1 MHFKRSNLC
10 GVERLEVGRE
20 KVIYVKVKTSVCE
33 QSSKPGKTGIH
44 VLINLKSTCTTMGHH
59 W

>member
-44 VLINLKSTCTTMGHH
+44 VLINLKST
-59 W
+59 